1 MSSST
6 LRLWLRPHLIGL
18 HVFAIAAIVFSV
30 FMGLWQLGVY
40 DSRQADERADR
51 QDVPTVP
58 LSQVWGPGQR
68 FTSTVN
74 HRPVT
79 VIGRFADSVEQV
91 WISGKSED
99 GTAGYW
105 LVAPILV
112 SGDDEQGAKSTAL
125 MVVRGWSAEAGEFA
139 SVPAGEQR
147 IRVILEPGEM
157 GSGAL
162 DGDRVA
168 QALRI
173 PAFINEFDYELYSGF
188 GVNTTPAAAG
198 GLVLV
203 SPPGPESSWATGL
216 RNLMYGIQW
225 FVFGAFALFMWWR
238 MSTESVASGRQ
249 RVA

>member
-1 MSSST
+1 
-6 LRLWLRPHLIGL
+6 
-18 HVFAIAAIVFSV
+18 
-30 FMGLWQLGVY
+30 MGLWQLGVY

-51 QDVPTVP
+51 QDVPTAE
-58 LSQVWGPGQR
+58 LTAVWGPGQR

-79 VIGRFADSVEQV
+79 VTGRFADSAEQV

-99 GTAGYW
+99 GRSGYW
-105 LVAPILV
+105 LVTPVLV
-112 SGDDEQGAKSTAL
+112 SGDDEQGAKSSAL
-125 MVVRGWSAEAGEFA
+125 MVVRGWSAEVGEFA
-139 SVPAGEQR
+139 SVPEGEQR

-173 PAFINEFDYELYSGF
+173 PAFINEFDYDLYSGF

-203 SPPGPESSWATGL
+203 SPPTPDSSWATGL

-238 MSTESVASGRQ
+238 MSTESVAAARQ